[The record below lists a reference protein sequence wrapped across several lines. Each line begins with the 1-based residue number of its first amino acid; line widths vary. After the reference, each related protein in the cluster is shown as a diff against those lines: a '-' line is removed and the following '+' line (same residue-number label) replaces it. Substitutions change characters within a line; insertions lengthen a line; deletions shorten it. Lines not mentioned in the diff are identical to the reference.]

1 MYPRIG
7 QFDGIL
13 GPDGEGP
20 GLKPSTA
27 VSSDSSASPV
37 TAAQASPTSAISTY
51 SNTAAVGANR
61 TAQAMP
67 SSTTSSPKAPKGDG
81 IDRSNWNRNVKVSQG
96 VIDDL
101 KKGGIKSAAT
111 MSKMNKDA
119 YQGGL
124 VGEINE
130 ATNRIYPSAYTKPTT
145 PATKADQAQT
155 DKWAAEDKA
164 AGGKATATPG
174 GTKPTDPKAG
184 ATFGGGTKPTT
195 PKSGATFG
203 GGTKPTD
210 PKAGATFGG
219 AAPKVDP
226 KAGTTF
232 GGTTLIPK
240 KTDPKAGAT
249 IGGKAPKIGK

>member
-7 QFDGIL
+7 QFDGIM

-67 SSTTSSPKAPKGDG
+67 SSTASSSPKAPKGDG

-111 MSKMNKDA
+111 ISKMNKDA

-145 PATKADQAQT
+145 PATKADQAQV
-155 DKWAAEDKA
+155 DKWAAEDK
-164 AGGKATATPG
+164 GKAG
-174 GTKPTDPKAG
+174 KDS
-184 ATFGGGTKPTT
+184 ATFGGT
-195 PKSGATFG
+195 
-203 GGTKPTD
+203 
-210 PKAGATFGG
+210 
-219 AAPKVDP
+219 APKVDP
-226 KAGTTF
+226 KAGSTFGTTPKKVDPKAGSTFGGTAPKLDPKAGSTF

-240 KTDPKAGAT
+240 KVDPKAGAT
-249 IGGKAPKIGK
+249 IGGKLPKIGK

>member
-13 GPDGEGP
+13 GPDGEGA

-111 MSKMNKDA
+111 ISKMNKDA

-145 PATKADQAQT
+145 PATKADQAQM
-155 DKWAAEDKA
+155 DKWAAEDK
-164 AGGKATATPG
+164 
-174 GTKPTDPKAG
+174 PKAG
-184 ATFGGGTKPTT
+184 KDTATFGGGTKPTT

-232 GGTTLIPK
+232 GSATPIPK
-240 KTDPKAGAT
+240 KTDSKAGAT
-249 IGGKAPKIGK
+249 IGGKTPKIGK

>member
-37 TAAQASPTSAISTY
+37 TAAQ
-51 SNTAAVGANR
+51 NTAATDAIGANR
-61 TAQAMP
+61 MAQAMP
-67 SSTTSSPKAPKGDG
+67 SSTASSSPKAPKGDG
-81 IDRSNWNRNVKVSQG
+81 IDRSNWNRNIKVSQSMVDQVKKMGMKEAG
-96 VIDDL
+96 VY
-101 KKGGIKSAAT
+101 
-111 MSKMNKDA
+111 SKMNRDA
-119 YQGGL
+119 DQGGL
-124 VGEINE
+124 VGEMNE
-130 ATNRIYPSAYTKPTT
+130 ATNRVYPSAYTKPTT
-145 PATKADQAQT
+145 PGYSDA
-155 DKWAAEDKA
+155 
-164 AGGKATATPG
+164 P
-174 GTKPTDPKAG
+174 TKPTKPPVTSGKDT

-210 PKAGATFGG
+210 PKAGTTFGG

>member
-37 TAAQASPTSAISTY
+37 TAAQ
-51 SNTAAVGANR
+51 NTAATDAIGANR
-61 TAQAMP
+61 MAQAMP
-67 SSTTSSPKAPKGDG
+67 SSTASSSPKAQKPIDKSNW
-81 IDRSNWNRNVKVSQG
+81 DRSIKVSQST
-96 VIDDL
+96 VDSL
-101 KKGGIKSAAT
+101 KKMGIKAAGE
-111 MSKMNKDA
+111 MSKTNA
-119 YQGGL
+119 GAEQGG
-124 VGEINE
+124 VVAEMQE
-130 ATNRIYPSAYTKPTT
+130 ATKRVYPSAYTASG
-145 PATKADQAQT
+145 PAA
-155 DKWAAEDKA
+155 
-164 AGGKATATPG
+164 
-174 GTKPTDPKAG
+174 
-184 ATFGGGTKPTT
+184 
-195 PKSGATFG
+195 KSGKDSATFG

-232 GGTTLIPK
+232 GSTTTIPK